1 MGPKLDPNRIFDAEA
16 LRKPLGGLL
25 ERSWRL
31 LEPKKVSLEAS
42 WSALGALKR
51 GRVIHSIFEESSGR
65 VQGEVRQR
73 PGESPLILWGQPL
86 PGQIPCATITPPQV
100 HF

>member
-1 MGPKLDPNRIFDAEA
+1 MESKMGPKLDPNRIFDAEA

-42 WSALGALKR
+42 RRLSAGDLGDVGGDMAKR
-51 GRVIHSIFEESSGR
+51 T
-65 VQGEVRQR
+65 QKQ
-73 PGESPLILWGQPL
+73 
-86 PGQIPCATITPPQV
+86 
-100 HF
+100 

>member
-42 WSALGALKR
+42 WSALGALKG
-51 GRVIHSIFEESSGR
+51 GRVIHGIFEERSSRARGGVGEGISSLSPW
-65 VQGEVRQR
+65 VQEYQG
-73 PGESPLILWGQPL
+73 
-86 PGQIPCATITPPQV
+86 
-100 HF
+100 

>member
-25 ERSWRL
+25 ERSWRP

-42 WSALGALKR
+42 WSRLGALKIASRWPR
-51 GRVIHSIFEESSGR
+51 GDRQEVKGR
-65 VQGEVRQR
+65 
-73 PGESPLILWGQPL
+73 
-86 PGQIPCATITPPQV
+86 
-100 HF
+100 